1 MNVALWLIWSE
12 RKSFI
17 KNSTMIKL
25 ATHNVCTG
33 CGACAFKCP
42 QQCISMKED
51 SIGQIYPVVDNTRCI
66 ECYSCEKV
74 CPILNEP
81 VSYKSEK
88 AYAAWSNDEEE
99 RRTSASG
106 GIAIEMYKY
115 AVSSGWFAVGAVQN
129 KDFSVSH
136 KMTSS
141 LEELAAFKNSKYVF
155 SDAYAAFSEI
165 KVALKDGKKVLFI
178 GLPCQVAALR
188 KLLRDTENLLL
199 VEVVCHGT
207 TPFSYLKQ
215 HIDMLSK
222 KYGKRAA
229 RMSFRDPYTYTYT
242 FTFTL
247 YDDNGKLFYAKRTKD
262 GDTYQFGYH
271 LALSYRENCYHCRFA
286 KPERN
291 ADITIADYHGL
302 GLLAP
307 CSFNARKVSL
317 ILENT
322 QKGHAFVESVI
333 NAGRIYAGLR
343 PLEEPFKGEPQL
355 KHPSFKSKYR
365 LMFERR
371 IAKKKGN
378 FEKAI
383 AKPYRKY
390 MCKMLFINVI
400 TYPRK
405 VAREIKKI
413 IFDKI

>member
-1 MNVALWLIWSE
+1 
-12 RKSFI
+12 
-17 KNSTMIKL
+17 MIKL
-25 ATHNVCTG
+25 ATHDVCTG

-42 QQCISMKED
+42 KQCISMKED
-51 SIGQIYPVVDNTRCI
+51 SMGQIYPMVDNTRCI
-66 ECYSCEKV
+66 ECHSCEKV
-74 CPILNEP
+74 CPMLNEP
-81 VSYKSEK
+81 ASYKSEN

-115 AVSSGWFAVGAVQN
+115 AVSNGWFAVGAIQN

-136 KMTSS
+136 KITSS
-141 LEELAAFKNSKYVF
+141 FEELVAFKNSKYVF
-155 SDAYAAFSEI
+155 SDAYAVFPEI
-165 KVALKDGKKVLFI
+165 RKAIKQGKKVIFI

-188 KLLRDTENLLL
+188 NLYYDTDNLLL

-222 KYGKRAA
+222 KYGKTVAG
-229 RMSFRDPYTYTYT
+229 MSFRDPYPYTYF

-247 YDDNGKLFYAKRTKD
+247 YDSDRRLFYAKRTKD

-271 LALSYRENCYHCRFA
+271 CAVSYRENCYHCRCA

-302 GLLAP
+302 GILAP
-307 CSFNARKVSL
+307 CSFNSRKVSL

-322 QKGHAFVESVI
+322 SKGSFFVDKLI
-333 NAGRIYAGLR
+333 CTRRIYAEQR
-343 PLEEPFKGEPQL
+343 PLEEPFKGEAQL
-355 KHPSFKSKYR
+355 RHPSLKNKYR
-365 LMFERR
+365 LMFEKEIMASQGDFETAITKPHR
-371 IAKKKGN
+371 I
-378 FEKAI
+378 
-383 AKPYRKY
+383 YMRK
-390 MCKMLFINVI
+390 MFFTNMM

-405 VAREIKKI
+405 IARTIKRMMYNI
-413 IFDKI
+413 